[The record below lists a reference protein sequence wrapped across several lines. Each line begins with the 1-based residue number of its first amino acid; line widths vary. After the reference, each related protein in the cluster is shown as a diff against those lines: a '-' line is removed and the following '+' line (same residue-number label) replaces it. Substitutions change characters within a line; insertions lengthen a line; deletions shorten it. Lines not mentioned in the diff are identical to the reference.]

1 MPFSAPGIS
10 CCYLN
15 NMKKIIFNIF
25 LLSMLAAPFF
35 VAAQTTGLV
44 PCGAQGGLPTC
55 GVVHI
60 FALIA
65 NIVKFL
71 LFTVAVP
78 LCALAITYGGI
89 KIAMYSTN
97 PGAKDEGKKIII
109 NAAIGLLIA
118 LASYLIVDTIIKVFT
133 EKDGGVDQ
141 LQRDLGGD
149 GFVE

>member
-1 MPFSAPGIS
+1 
-10 CCYLN
+10 
-15 NMKKIIFNIF
+15 MKKILINF
-25 LLSMLAAPFF
+25 LLLGILLVPSL

-44 PCGAQGGLPTC
+44 PCGDQGGLPPC
-55 GVVHI
+55 EVVHI
-60 FALIA
+60 FTLIA

-89 KIAMYSTN
+89 KMAMYSTN
-97 PGAKDEGKKIII
+97 PGAKEEGKKIII
-109 NAAIGLLIA
+109 NAAIGLLVA

-141 LQRDLGGD
+141 LQRDLDAD
-149 GFVE
+149 GFVQ

>member
-1 MPFSAPGIS
+1 
-10 CCYLN
+10 
-15 NMKKIIFNIF
+15 MKKLLFINF
-25 LLSMLAAPFF
+25 LVFSLLAMPLF
-35 VAAQTTGLV
+35 VGAQTTGLV

-55 GVVHI
+55 GVVHV
-60 FALIA
+60 FALII

-97 PGAKDEGKKIII
+97 PGAKEEGKKIII
-109 NAAIGLLIA
+109 NAAIGLLVA

-133 EKDGGVDQ
+133 EEKGGVDQ
-141 LQRDLGGD
+141 LQRDLGGE